1 MQNLF
6 EQEMLIEETYSA
18 EENCGYVLDDESYG
32 YATEVES
39 CGYMLEN
46 ENCSHATE
54 DENCGYILENENEKT
69 GDLTPVGEILAG
81 FNFLGESPENNS
93 LLREN

>member
-1 MQNLF
+1 MRNLF
-6 EQEMLIEETYSA
+6 EQEMPIEEMYGA

-46 ENCSHATE
+46 ENCS
-54 DENCGYILENENEKT
+54 
-69 GDLTPVGEILAG
+69 
-81 FNFLGESPENNS
+81 
-93 LLREN
+93 